1 MRPSP
6 QLPIVAV
13 ASGKGG
19 VGKSSVAV
27 AIGRELARSGRRTGL
42 VDADIAGPDIP
53 RMLGL
58 RRDVPARSVTLAQ
71 WPGVGRGGSGLG
83 ASGRGSAGRD
93 SSGRGS
99 SGRGSSGLEAM
110 EVDGLKVASA
120 GFLMAGSQ
128 GLALGSDLADLMLGR
143 LIKDTNWGDVEVLVV
158 DLPPGVSFTQ
168 QGVLSG
174 AGRVGT
180 ILVVTPA
187 EVSHQDTSRALSTL
201 REVRTP
207 VLGGVENMAY
217 FECPCCGEKT
227 ELHAPAPGERTIWAD
242 GVQQLA
248 RLPFRRD
255 AVIAPADLA
264 PVLEA
269 VGAHIEA

>member
-1 MRPSP
+1 MDVSGLSRQSP
-6 QLPIVAV
+6 AQLPIIAV

-27 AIGRELARSGRRTGL
+27 AIGQELARSGRRVGL
-42 VDADIAGPDIP
+42 VDADIAGPDVP

-58 RRDVPARSVTLAQ
+58 RRDVPAKSVTLAR
-71 WPGVGRGGSGLG
+71 WVHGDRGG
-83 ASGRGSAGRD
+83 A
-93 SSGRGS
+93 
-99 SGRGSSGLEAM
+99 GLEAM
-110 EVDGLKVASA
+110 EVGGLKVASA

-128 GLALGSDLADLMLGR
+128 GLAFGSDLGDLMLGR
-143 LIKDTNWGDVEVLVV
+143 LIKETNWGDIEALVV

-174 AGRVGT
+174 AGRVAT

-187 EVSHQDTSRALSTL
+187 EVSHLDTGRALSAL

-217 FECPCCGEKT
+217 FVCPCCGEQT
-227 ELHAPAPGERTIWAD
+227 ELHAPAPDDRTIWAS
-242 GVQQLA
+242 GVERLA
-248 RLPFRRD
+248 RLPFRPD
-255 AVIAPADLA
+255 AVIDAGDLA
-264 PVLEA
+264 PVLDA
-269 VGAHIEA
+269 VVAHIAA

>member
-1 MRPSP
+1 MDVSDSSRKSP
-6 QLPIVAV
+6 GQLPIIAV

-27 AIGRELARSGRRTGL
+27 AIGRELARSGRRAGL
-42 VDADIAGPDIP
+42 VDADLAGPDVP

-58 RRDVPARSVTLAQ
+58 RRDVPARSVTLAR
-71 WPGVGRGGSGLG
+71 WARGDGRG
-83 ASGRGSAGRD
+83 
-93 SSGRGS
+93 
-99 SGRGSSGLEAM
+99 SGLEAM

-128 GLALGSDLADLMLGR
+128 GLALGSELGDLMLGR
-143 LIKDTNWGDVEVLVV
+143 LIKETDWGDVEVLVV

-174 AGRVGT
+174 AGRVAT

-187 EVSHQDTSRALSTL
+187 EVSHLDTGRALSTL

-227 ELHAPAPGERTIWAD
+227 ELHAPAPDERTIWAG
-242 GVQQLA
+242 GVERLA
-248 RLPFRRD
+248 RLPFRPD
-255 AVIAPADLA
+255 AVIDAADLA

-269 VGAHIEA
+269 VARHIAA

>member
-1 MRPSP
+1 MDLPGLSRQSP
-6 QLPIVAV
+6 GQLPIIAV

-27 AIGRELARSGRRTGL
+27 AIGRELARTGRRAGL
-42 VDADIAGPDIP
+42 VDADIACPDVP
-53 RMLGL
+53 SMLGL
-58 RRDVPARSVTLAQ
+58 RRDVPAKSVTLTQ
-71 WPGVGRGGSGLG
+71 WARGGRGG
-83 ASGRGSAGRD
+83 
-93 SSGRGS
+93 
-99 SGRGSSGLEAM
+99 SGLEAM
-110 EVDGLKVASA
+110 EVGGLKVASA

-128 GLALGSDLADLMLGR
+128 GLALGSDLGDLMLGR
-143 LIKDTNWGDVEVLVV
+143 LIKETDWGDIEVLVV
-158 DLPPGVSFTQ
+158 DLPPGISFTQ

-187 EVSHQDTSRALSTL
+187 EVSHLDTGRALSTL

-227 ELHAPAPGERTIWAD
+227 ELHAPAPGERTIWAS
-242 GVQQLA
+242 GVERLA
-248 RLPFRRD
+248 RLPFRPD
-255 AVIAPADLA
+255 AALDAADLA
-264 PVLEA
+264 PVLAA
-269 VGAHIEA
+269 VAAHIAA

>member
-1 MRPSP
+1 MDLSGLSRQSP
-6 QLPIVAV
+6 TQLPIIAV

-19 VGKSSVAV
+19 VGKSSIAV
-27 AIGRELARSGRRTGL
+27 AIGRELARTGRKAGL
-42 VDADIAGPDIP
+42 VDADIAGPDVP

-58 RRDVPARSVTLAQ
+58 RREVPAKSVTLAR
-71 WPGVGRGGSGLG
+71 WAHGGGG
-83 ASGRGSAGRD
+83 G
-93 SSGRGS
+93 
-99 SGRGSSGLEAM
+99 SGLEAM

-120 GFLMAGSQ
+120 GFLMAGNQ
-128 GLALGSDLADLMLGR
+128 GLALGSDLGDLMLGR
-143 LIKDTNWGDVEVLVV
+143 LIKETNWCDVEALVV
-158 DLPPGVSFTQ
+158 DLPPGISFTQ

-187 EVSHQDTSRALSTL
+187 EVSHLDTGRALSTL

-227 ELHAPAPGERTIWAD
+227 ELHAPAPAERTIWAS
-242 GVQQLA
+242 GVERLA
-248 RLPFRRD
+248 QLPFRPD
-255 AVIAPADLA
+255 AAIAATDLA

-269 VGAHIEA
+269 VAAHIAA

>member
-1 MRPSP
+1 MDQ

-27 AIGRELARSGRRTGL
+27 ALARELARTGRRTGL
-42 VDADIAGPDIP
+42 VDADIAGPDVP

-58 RRDVPARSVTLAQ
+58 RRDVPARTITLAG
-71 WPGVGRGGSGLG
+71 WTGG
-83 ASGRGSAGRD
+83 GRGSA
-93 SSGRGS
+93 
-99 SGRGSSGLEAM
+99 GLEAM
-110 EVDGLKVASA
+110 EVDGLQVASA
-120 GFLMAGSQ
+120 GFLMAGGQ
-128 GLALGSDLADLMLGR
+128 GLALGSDLGDLMLGR
-143 LIKDTNWGDVEVLVV
+143 LIRETRWGRLDVLVV
-158 DLPPGVSFTQ
+158 DLPPGISFTQ
-168 QGVLSG
+168 QGLLAG

-187 EVSHQDTSRALSTL
+187 EVSHLDTSRALSTL

-227 ELHAPAPGERTIWAD
+227 ELHAPAPVERTIWAS
-242 GVQQLA
+242 GVERLA
-248 RLPFRRD
+248 RLPFRPD
-255 AVIAPADLA
+255 AAMAATDLA
-264 PVLEA
+264 PVLDA
-269 VGAHIEA
+269 VAAHIAA

>member
-1 MRPSP
+1 MDIAG

-27 AIGRELARSGRRTGL
+27 AIGRELARAGRRAGL
-42 VDADIAGPDIP
+42 VDADIAGPDVP

-58 RRDVPARSVTLAQ
+58 RRDVPAKTITLAQ
-71 WPGVGRGGSGLG
+71 WPGVGRGGSGL
-83 ASGRGSAGRD
+83 
-93 SSGRGS
+93 
-99 SGRGSSGLEAM
+99 EAV

-120 GFLMAGSQ
+120 GFLLAGSQ
-128 GLALGSDLADLMLGR
+128 GLALGAGLDDLLLGR
-143 LIKDTNWGDVEVLVV
+143 LIRETKWGDAEVLIV
-158 DLPPGVSFTQ
+158 DLPPGISFTQ
-168 QGVLSG
+168 QGVLSA
-174 AGRVGT
+174 AGRVAT

-187 EVSHQDTSRALSTL
+187 EVAHLDTGRTLSAL

-227 ELHAPAPGERTIWAD
+227 ELHAPAPDERTIWAG
-242 GVQQLA
+242 GVERLA
-248 RLPFRRD
+248 RLPFRPD
-255 AVIAPADLA
+255 AAIAGSDLA
-264 PVLEA
+264 PVLAA
-269 VGAHIEA
+269 VVAHIEGSGR

>member
-1 MRPSP
+1 MSP
-6 QLPIVAV
+6 QVPIVAV

-27 AIGRELARSGRRTGL
+27 AIGRELARSGRRAGL

-53 RMLGL
+53 RMLGI
-58 RRDVPARSVTLAQ
+58 RRDVPARSVTLAS
-71 WPGVGRGGSGLG
+71 WTRDGRGGSGL
-83 ASGRGSAGRD
+83 
-93 SSGRGS
+93 
-99 SGRGSSGLEAM
+99 EAV

-120 GFLMAGSQ
+120 GFLMAGGQ
-128 GLALGSDLADLMLGR
+128 GLALGSDLSDLMLGR
-143 LIKDTNWGDVEVLVV
+143 LLNQTNWGDVEVLVV
-158 DLPPGVSFTQ
+158 DLPPGISFTQ

-187 EVSHQDTSRALSTL
+187 EVSHLDTGRALSTL

-227 ELHAPAPGERTIWAD
+227 DLHTPAPHDRTIWAT
-242 GVQQLA
+242 GVDRLA
-248 RLPFRRD
+248 RLPFRPD
-255 AVIAPADLA
+255 AAITGADLA
-264 PVLEA
+264 PVLQA
-269 VGAHIEA
+269 VAAHLGA

>member
-1 MRPSP
+1 MDVRDNSRPSP
-6 QLPIVAV
+6 AQLPIIAV

-27 AIGRELARSGRRTGL
+27 AIGRALARSGRRTGL
-42 VDADIAGPDIP
+42 VDADIAGPDVP

-58 RRDVPARSVTLAQ
+58 RRDVPAKSVTLAR
-71 WPGVGRGGSGLG
+71 WAG
-83 ASGRGSAGRD
+83 A
-93 SSGRGS
+93 
-99 SGRGSSGLEAM
+99 GRGSSGLEAM

-128 GLALGSDLADLMLGR
+128 GLALGSDLGDLMLGR
-143 LIKDTNWGDVEVLVV
+143 LIKETNWGDVEVLVV
-158 DLPPGVSFTQ
+158 DLPPGVNFTQ

-187 EVSHQDTSRALSTL
+187 EVAHLDTGRALGTL
-201 REVRTP
+201 RQVRTP

-227 ELHAPAPGERTIWAD
+227 ELHTPAPEERTIWAS
-242 GVQQLA
+242 GVERLA
-248 RLPFRRD
+248 RLPFRPG
-255 AVIAPADLA
+255 AVIDAADLG

-269 VGAHIEA
+269 VATHIGM

>member
-1 MRPSP
+1 MDEPEFSRRSP
-6 QLPIVAV
+6 GLLPIVAV

-27 AIGRELARSGRRTGL
+27 AIGRELVRAGCKAGL
-42 VDADIAGPDIP
+42 VDADLAGPDVP

-58 RRDVPARSVTLAQ
+58 RRDVPAGSITLAS
-71 WPGVGRGGSGLG
+71 WGRSP
-83 ASGRGSAGRD
+83 
-93 SSGRGS
+93 
-99 SGRGSSGLEAM
+99 GLEAM

-120 GFLMAGSQ
+120 GFLMAGGQ
-128 GLALGSDLADLMLGR
+128 GLALGSDLGDLMLGR
-143 LIKDTNWGDVEVLVV
+143 LVKETNWGDVEALVV

-187 EVSHQDTSRALSTL
+187 EVSHLDTGRVLGIL
-201 REVRTP
+201 RQVRTP

-217 FECPCCGEKT
+217 FACPCCGEKT
-227 ELHAPAPGERTIWAD
+227 ELHAPAPGERTIWAG
-242 GVQQLA
+242 GVERLA
-248 RLPFRRD
+248 RLPFRPG
-255 AVIAPADLA
+255 AVIDGADLA

-269 VGAHIEA
+269 VTAHIAAA

>member
-1 MRPSP
+1 MDVLGRSRQSP
-6 QLPIVAV
+6 AQLPIIAV

-27 AIGRELARSGRRTGL
+27 AIGRELVRSGRRAGL
-42 VDADIAGPDIP
+42 VDADIAGPDVP

-58 RRDVPARSVTLAQ
+58 RRDVPAKSVTLAR
-71 WPGVGRGGSGLG
+71 WVGGG
-83 ASGRGSAGRD
+83 RAG
-93 SSGRGS
+93 
-99 SGRGSSGLEAM
+99 SGLEAM

-120 GFLMAGSQ
+120 GFLMAGNQ

-143 LIKDTNWGDVEVLVV
+143 LIKETNWGDVEVLVV
-158 DLPPGVSFTQ
+158 DLPPGISFTQ

-187 EVSHQDTSRALSTL
+187 EVSHLDTGRALSTL
-201 REVRTP
+201 REVGTP

-217 FECPCCGEKT
+217 FQCPCCGEQT
-227 ELHAPAPGERTIWAD
+227 ELHAPAPDDRTIWAS
-242 GVQQLA
+242 GVERLA
-248 RLPFRRD
+248 RLPFRPD
-255 AVIAPADLA
+255 AAVDAADLA

-269 VGAHIEA
+269 VARHIAA